1 LIPSPLNYIYM
12 LSLHDALPI
21 SSSYG
26 SGLVHRHTPPIGE
39 KLDSCVCSTVYLHF
53 ISRDEN
59 ACGFVRACAW
69 TNLYINARLGHA
81 PRIEQAFSPVLAF
94 GLKKEHKAEMRWV
107 WPFKARVS
115 ENRDKEEKSSSTGDG
130 RPDFLCVG

>member
-59 ACGFVRACAW
+59 TCGFVRACAW

-81 PRIEQAFSPVLAF
+81 PRIRSEEHTSELQSPDHLVCRL
-94 GLKKEHKAEMRWV
+94 L
-107 WPFKARVS
+107 
-115 ENRDKEEKSSSTGDG
+115 
-130 RPDFLCVG
+130 L